1 MLYPLGLFNQRAASL
16 VRLSQQYL
24 TWGWPIILPASHQ
37 FPYAALPREQRDLYL
52 GLKYPLPLP
61 SSTVPSRLAAHRT
74 GRLPSPPGTL
84 DVKAFYGAG
93 IYASDSFRIFSDL
106 LPGKGAP
113 EREGYWVQKRRRA
126 IERWSAEGRHRPELE
141 DFEEMEPGLCH
152 RCDEISPYYSDEDET
167 EEEEWRMVMPTG
179 QSGVLKY
186 LSQATD
192 LYG

>member
-1 MLYPLGLFNQRAASL
+1 
-16 VRLSQQYL
+16 
-24 TWGWPIILPASHQ
+24 
-37 FPYAALPREQRDLYL
+37 LYL

-61 SSTVPSRLAAHRT
+61 RSTVPSSLAAQRT
-74 GRLPSPPGTL
+74 GRLPSPPATL

-126 IERWSAEGRHRPELE
+126 IERWAAVDRDRPELE
-141 DFEEMEPGLCH
+141 ASGEKEPGLCYG
-152 RCDEISPYYSDEDET
+152 CDEISPYYSDEDES
-167 EEEEWRMVMPTG
+167 EVEEWRTVMPTG
-179 QSGVLKY
+179 QSGDLRC

-192 LYG
+192 LCC